1 MTRVRAAVVEPGGGS
16 RGADGWSRSRVGDVE
31 QGSGAVEITRSGWT
45 EMKLWDEEGDE
56 DEGEICDDLQNPS
69 SALMISASFARAL
82 AHDDAG
88 GDDDDDDAGDDDD
101 DGDEIDSCA
110 TPPLAHSIPPPI
122 SLIGEL
128 IKDAEIAAMRS
139 ERRIFV
145 RGLRVMS
152 PARLRGGEVS
162 GGDMERRR
170 EEDED
175 AMMWRRW
182 EEEEL

>member
-1 MTRVRAAVVEPGGGS
+1 MNPAAG
-16 RGADGWSRSRVGDVE
+16 
-31 QGSGAVEITRSGWT
+31 
-45 EMKLWDEEGDE
+45 L
-56 DEGEICDDLQNPS
+56 
-69 SALMISASFARAL
+69 SACTSECRCCSACTS
-82 AHDDAG
+82 
-88 GDDDDDDAGDDDD
+88 
-101 DGDEIDSCA
+101 
-110 TPPLAHSIPPPI
+110 
-122 SLIGEL
+122 
-128 IKDAEIAAMRS
+128 AMRS